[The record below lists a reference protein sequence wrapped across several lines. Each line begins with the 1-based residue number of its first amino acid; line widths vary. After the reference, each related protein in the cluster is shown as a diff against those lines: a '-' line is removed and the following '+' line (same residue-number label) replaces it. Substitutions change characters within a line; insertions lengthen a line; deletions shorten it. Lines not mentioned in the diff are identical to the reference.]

1 VACAA
6 IAYQIKTTP
15 IVVIIAL
22 LIVVLLGS
30 RGRRRF
36 LATVLVAAVSLGGF
50 LLASTAVH
58 ASASTASGADL
69 AQVDA
74 AEAPPPVW
82 WVANGMNL
90 AYVNGL
96 PRWGSYNRPM
106 ADAIQG
112 KTPAEMDAYA
122 RSYIGTTWAKRGPA
136 GMARFYADKA
146 LWNWGDGMFWAFF
159 EGTDFEQPLVTATPV
174 SDTLAQVNNIQGT
187 GYPLRASVTEGV
199 WLAVILVAGVG
210 LLWVPWRRDVLLLAL
225 IALGIGGLALLS
237 QGRSRYLFS
246 FVPVVVALGGCVLQW
261 VPRIGRRRALGG
273 RPD

>member
-1 VACAA
+1 
-6 IAYQIKTTP
+6 
-15 IVVIIAL
+15 
-22 LIVVLLGS
+22 
-30 RGRRRF
+30 
-36 LATVLVAAVSLGGF
+36 
-50 LLASTAVH
+50 
-58 ASASTASGADL
+58 
-69 AQVDA
+69 
-74 AEAPPPVW
+74 
-82 WVANGMNL
+82 MNL

-112 KTPAEMDAYA
+112 KTPVEMDAYA
-122 RSYIGTTWAKRGPA
+122 RNYMSTTWDKRGPA
-136 GMARFYADKA
+136 GMAGFYADKA

-159 EGTDFEQPLVTATPV
+159 EGTDFEQPLVTTTPV
-174 SDTLAQVNNIQGT
+174 STTLAQVNNIQGAD
-187 GYPLRASVTEGV
+187 YALRASATEGV

-210 LLWVPWRRDVLLLAL
+210 LLRVPWRRDVLLLAL
-225 IALGIGGLALLS
+225 ITLGIGGFALLS